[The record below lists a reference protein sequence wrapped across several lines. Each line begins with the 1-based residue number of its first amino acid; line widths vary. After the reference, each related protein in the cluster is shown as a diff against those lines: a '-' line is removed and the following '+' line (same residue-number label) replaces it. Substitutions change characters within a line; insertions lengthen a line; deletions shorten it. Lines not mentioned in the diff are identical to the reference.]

1 MTKRGTLSLVLTIH
15 AERIMAVPFGPVNS
29 KSITCRRP
37 YLPTLPSAASP
48 AAAASRRASTNR
60 PALSRFRPV
69 SAWNRLRENASQAVF
84 ARYLNVTTGLV
95 SQWERG
101 EKRPRGAS
109 LKLLTLVAK
118 NGLGAVA

>member
-1 MTKRGTLSLVLTIH
+1 MDKRTMKAFDEMCLT
-15 AERIMAVPFGPVNS
+15 PVDELTPEQ
-29 KSITCRRP
+29 IRQI
-37 YLPTLPSAASP
+37 
-48 AAAASRRASTNR
+48 
-60 PALSRFRPV
+60 
-69 SAWNRLRENASQAVF
+69 RLREKASQAVF

-118 NGLGAVA
+118 RGLQAVA

>member
-1 MTKRGTLSLVLTIH
+1 MARGYRSEVLAAVHETALGMSEAGVMDKRTMKAFDEMCLT
-15 AERIMAVPFGPVNS
+15 PVE
-29 KSITCRRP
+29 
-37 YLPTLPSAASP
+37 AMSP
-48 AAAASRRASTNR
+48 EEIRA
-60 PALSRFRPV
+60 L
-69 SAWNRLRENASQAVF
+69 RLRENASQAVF

-101 EKRPRGAS
+101 EKRPRGSS

>member
-1 MTKRGTLSLVLTIH
+1 MTRQYGSEVLASVHETALGMTEAGVMSKRTMKVFDEMCLT
-15 AERIMAVPFGPVNS
+15 PVADLAPEE
-29 KSITCRRP
+29 IREI
-37 YLPTLPSAASP
+37 
-48 AAAASRRASTNR
+48 
-60 PALSRFRPV
+60 
-69 SAWNRLRENASQAVF
+69 RLRENASQAVF

-101 EKRPRGAS
+101 EKHPRGAS

>member
-1 MTKRGTLSLVLTIH
+1 MRKQY
-15 AERIMAVPFGPVNS
+15 
-29 KSITCRRP
+29 KSEA
-37 YLPTLPSAASP
+37 L
-48 AAAASRRASTNR
+48 AAAHEAALGLAEAGLMSKRTMRAFDEMCLTPVKEMAPEDIR
-60 PALSRFRPV
+60 AL
-69 SAWNRLRENASQAVF
+69 RLRENASQAVF

-101 EKRPRGAS
+101 EKLPRGAS

>member
-1 MTKRGTLSLVLTIH
+1 MSRQYKSEALASAHEAALGLSEAGVMPKQTMRVFDEMCLTPVAEMT
-15 AERIMAVPFGPVNS
+15 AEEI
-29 KSITCRRP
+29 
-37 YLPTLPSAASP
+37 
-48 AAAASRRASTNR
+48 RA
-60 PALSRFRPV
+60 L
-69 SAWNRLRENASQAVF
+69 RLRENASQAVF

-118 NGLGAVA
+118 NGLSAVA

>member
-1 MTKRGTLSLVLTIH
+1 MSKRDLGKRYKSDALAAVHETALGLREAGVMDKRTMKGFDELCLT
-15 AERIMAVPFGPVNS
+15 PVEELTPEQ
-29 KSITCRRP
+29 IRQI
-37 YLPTLPSAASP
+37 
-48 AAAASRRASTNR
+48 
-60 PALSRFRPV
+60 
-69 SAWNRLRENASQAVF
+69 RLREQVSQAVF

-118 NGLGAVA
+118 KGLQAMA